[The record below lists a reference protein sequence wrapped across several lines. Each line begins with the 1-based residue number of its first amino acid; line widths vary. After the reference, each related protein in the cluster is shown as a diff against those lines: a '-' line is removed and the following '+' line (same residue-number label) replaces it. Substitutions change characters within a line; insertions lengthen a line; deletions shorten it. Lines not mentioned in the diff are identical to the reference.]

1 MGRFRWAN
9 VSFDWRK
16 LLPMIFI
23 KRAAFALIATTLF
36 IHTAL
41 FGQEDATECAAGY
54 EVRARGTLELYG
66 IDSTDRGDITLTP
79 VLHEPLLMPR
89 LRMEATRNSRFE
101 AEHLLRV
108 DDGAKLSTRSFDV
121 AVSTINPPDNA
132 MAINTQ
138 GQILCAI
145 NSRLIVLDTNGA
157 RLIDRSLDA
166 FFRGSLTPPPLAR
179 FLCDPRVIF
188 DVLSRRFIV
197 TAMTCEGRSSTSQI
211 LIAVSKTE
219 NPQDGFWAY
228 DVRPAQLASNG
239 SSFWFDFPNLTIT
252 EHRVVLSANLFDES
266 RNYAQSFVLDIR
278 KQPLL
283 DGVQPTDAD
292 RTRFMRLPGDPYAPY
307 PVSIS
312 TDRPDRAVLISNGFG
327 SSDQSVLDLYEFTTS
342 SAAPTT
348 VVRSQV
354 AVPTFRAPGFSPQPS
369 SNVLLSCFDQRG
381 AGAVIV
387 RDKLHYVY
395 TVNGSGGRSEI
406 MYVVL
411 SNATGVW
418 RVTASTRIV
427 QPDRYLAYPSIAV
440 LPSTSS
446 PSSTPSTVLTHTY
459 AGAGDAPGIRAVVL
473 DSLLRVTSDVVIR
486 SGDGPVDFQSL
497 YEYGRWAD
505 YTATVTDLSTDT
517 PGVWTFAPYGNSA
530 RSWSNVLS
538 RIRYSPTSTSVGTEQ
553 SHIPLD
559 IAIDPQ
565 PIEDVAIIRVTCQR
579 SQHIT
584 VRLVALQGGVSRIVL
599 DTHLDAGITT
609 FHFDAR
615 ELASGA
621 YALVV
626 NSDVH
631 HTSRIIIVR

>member
-1 MGRFRWAN
+1 
-9 VSFDWRK
+9 
-16 LLPMIFI
+16 MITTMRPI
-23 KRAAFALIATTLF
+23 LRLIATIILTQTTL
-36 IHTAL
+36 L
-41 FGQEDATECAAGY
+41 GQYDTTSCAAGY

-79 VLHEPLLMPR
+79 VLHEPLLMPG
-89 LRMEATRNSRFE
+89 LRMEATRSSRSE

-108 DDGAKLSTRSFDV
+108 DDGARLSTRSFDV

-132 MAINTQ
+132 MAINTR
-138 GQILCAI
+138 GQIMCAI
-145 NSRLIVLDTNGA
+145 NSRLMVLDTNGA

-239 SSFWFDFPNLTIT
+239 SSFWFDFPNLTVT
-252 EHRVVLSANLFDES
+252 EHRLVLSANLFDES

-307 PVSIS
+307 PVGSS
-312 TDRPDRAVLISNGFG
+312 TDQSSRAVLISNGFG
-327 SSDQSVLDLYEFTTS
+327 SSDQSVLDVYEFTTS
-342 SAAPTT
+342 STAATT
-348 VVRSQV
+348 VTRSQV

-381 AGAVIV
+381 AGGVIV

-411 SNATGVW
+411 SKATGVW
-418 RVTASTRIV
+418 RVTASARIV
-427 QPDRYLAYPSIAV
+427 QPNRYLAYPSIATI
-440 LPSTSS
+440 PSALS

-459 AGAGDAPGIRAVVL
+459 AGAADAPGIRAVVL
-473 DSLLRVTSDVVIR
+473 DSLLRVTSDVVLR

-505 YTATVTDLSTDT
+505 YTATVTDLSSDT
-517 PGVWTFAPYGNSA
+517 PGVWTFAPYGNSI
-530 RSWSNVLS
+530 RSWSNLLS
-538 RIRYSPTSTSVGTEQ
+538 RIRYSPTSTSVRNEH
-553 SHIPLD
+553 SHTSFD
-559 IAIDPQ
+559 VAIDPQ
-565 PIEDVAIIRVTCQR
+565 PIDDVAFIRVTCQR
-579 SQHIT
+579 SQHVT
-584 VRLVALQGGVSRIVL
+584 VRLHSLLGGSSRVIL
-599 DTHLDAGITT
+599 DTHVDAGTT
-609 FHFDAR
+609 SFRSDVR
-615 ELASGA
+615 DLAPGL
-621 YALVV
+621 YALAT
-626 NSDVH
+626 SIGEH
-631 HTSRIIIVR
+631 YISRIIIVK